1 MSASLMT
8 MAALLASILPGQI
21 TDGFAQPTIER
32 AYDALA
38 PAVCIVRYTSDVSNP
53 NTGESSKRD
62 ASVLGLLVSADGLVM
77 AAGHMEIENSQPFN
91 IRVSIGKDEA
101 ERDYPA
107 ILLRKP
113 EEVNICLLRIQP
125 ESPLTNLPHAR
136 FARGIDLSIGDPVL
150 LIGLLGEPLDFAR
163 SIYTCRIGAILD
175 KPRTTY
181 CLDSTIRFGFVG
193 SPVVDTE
200 GRVVGVVG
208 FDLTPSEGGDLYI
221 RSGHPLIYQA
231 DLFAKYLDN
240 PPGETEGEDESDGWM
255 GIFTQPL
262 TDDLAAYWGLPQGGG
277 IVVAT
282 LVAGAPAELA
292 GLERGDIITEFNGVP
307 MRAKQD
313 NEVRGFTKL
322 VREAGVGSTVAVKF
336 LRGGQ
341 AMERPVTLVSRPK
354 SASEAFEFEDK
365 TLGLTV
371 REITTDLRLM
381 ANLPENVQ
389 GVIVRR
395 VESGGTAALAGMQ
408 PGMIIMNLG
417 DQPVPTVDEYKAAV
431 ERIINEKP
439 REVTAFCRAG
449 ARTGFLRLNPR
460 W

>member
-1 MSASLMT
+1 MIANLWT
-8 MAALLASILPGQI
+8 VAVLLAGVVPGQI

-38 PAVCIVRYTSDVSNP
+38 PAVCIVKYTSDVSNP

-62 ASVLGLLVSADGLVM
+62 ASVLGLLVSPDGLVM
-77 AAGHMEIENSQPFN
+77 APGHMEVENSQPFN
-91 IRVSIGKDEA
+91 IRVTIGVGEA
-101 ERDYPA
+101 EKDYPA
-107 ILLRKP
+107 VLLRKP
-113 EEVNICLLRIQP
+113 EDVNVCLLRIQP
-125 ESPLTNLPHAR
+125 ESPLSNLPYAR
-136 FARGIDLSIGDPVL
+136 FARGVGLSIGDPVL
-150 LIGLLGEPLDFAR
+150 LIGLMGEPLDFAR
-163 SIYTCRIGAILD
+163 SVFTCRVGAILD

-193 SPVVDTE
+193 SPVVDAE

-208 FDLTPSEGGDLYI
+208 FDLTPNEGGDLYI

-231 DLFAKYLDN
+231 DLFADYIAN
-240 PPGETEGEDESDGWM
+240 PPGETEAEDESDGWM
-255 GIFTQPL
+255 GVFTQPL
-262 TDDLAAYWGLPQGGG
+262 TDDLAAYWGLPQNGG
-277 IVVAT
+277 IVVST

-292 GLERGDIITEFNGVP
+292 GMERGDVVTEFNGIP

-322 VREAGVGSTVAVKF
+322 VREAGVGATVTVKL

-341 AMERPVTLVSRPK
+341 PMERQVTLVSRPK

-371 REITTDLRLM
+371 REVTTDLRLM
-381 ANLPENVQ
+381 LNLPENVQ

-431 ERIINEKP
+431 ERIIGEKP